1 MRPSLRE
8 AMAATIAH
16 GDLRHDV
23 NRETGAD
30 RIGALGRADPLGAAL
45 WRVSDDHDA
54 RSMIAAT
61 RMLAKQIARGRE
73 STTILVRLAA
83 AVIKEWLDN
92 KCRKCKGRGF
102 LMNHDKVTHVC
113 THCRGETIRRP
124 SDAERCR
131 SLKIDRRAYAKWERR
146 FADAHA
152 VVATANDAARRDVA
166 RQLERGWRAELADA
180 A

>member
-1 MRPSLRE
+1 M
-8 AMAATIAH
+8 AMTIAH
-16 GDLRHDV
+16 GDLRH
-23 NRETGAD
+23 NILRETGAD

-45 WRVSDDHDA
+45 WRVSDDHDH

-61 RMLAKQIARGRE
+61 RMLAQQLRRSRE
-73 STTILVRLAA
+73 SLPILMRLAS
-83 AVIKEWLDN
+83 AVIREWLDN

-102 LMNHDKVTHVC
+102 MMNEEQVVHVC

-131 SLKIDRRAYAKWERR
+131 ALKIDRRAYPKWERR

-152 VVATANDAARRDVA
+152 VVANANDAARRQVA
-166 RQLERGWRAELADA
+166 RQLERGWRAELVD
-180 A
+180 